1 MVFAAANP
9 NAFRQDACMSSLG
22 REQLRQTF
30 DEGAELYDRA
40 RPGYPPELFDDL
52 VELAELPARARLL
65 EIGCGTGQATVPLA
79 RRGYRIVC
87 VELGAGLAAVA
98 RRKLAG
104 FPQVEVV
111 DGTFETWEPETG
123 DFDAIVA
130 ATSFHWVDP
139 AVRYERSARLLRDR
153 GALVV
158 FESRHLIPDDG
169 DPFFVEVQEV
179 YVRLTGA
186 TPSAPA
192 PPEELADPPA
202 EIVTQEIEASGRF
215 GPVAVRRYRWDVVYS
230 AEEYVNVLN
239 TYSGHRA
246 LPPKTREA
254 LLEEIRLRIEARP
267 SRSVRKTYS
276 TVLQVARRL

>member
-111 DGTFETWEPETG
+111 QGAFETFEPESS

-130 ATSFHWVDP
+130 ATAFHWVDP
-139 AVRYERSARLLRDR
+139 TVRYERSARLLRDR
-153 GALVV
+153 GALAV
-158 FESRHLIPDDG
+158 FGSRHLVPADA
-169 DPFFVEVQEV
+169 DPFFFEVQEV
-179 YVRLTGA
+179 YARLTGA
-186 TPSAPA
+186 APSTPPR
-192 PPEELADPPA
+192 PEELADPPQ
-202 EIVTQEIEASGRF
+202 EIVTQEIEASGHF
-215 GPVAVRRYRWDVVYS
+215 GTVAVRRYRWDVVYS

-246 LPPKTREA
+246 LPPTTREA